1 MSHEERYV
9 LCVVYVEHAASVLRV
24 AAGAGAEVVVDVDVD
39 VAADADA
46 EKQQTKDN

>member
-24 AAGAGAEVVVDVDVD
+24 AAGAGADAVDVDVD